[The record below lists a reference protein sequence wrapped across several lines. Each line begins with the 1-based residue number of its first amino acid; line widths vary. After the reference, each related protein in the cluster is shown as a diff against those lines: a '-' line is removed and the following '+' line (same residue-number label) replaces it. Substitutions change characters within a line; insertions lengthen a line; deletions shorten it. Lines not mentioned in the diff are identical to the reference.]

1 MTKLKAQT
9 FNRAINSQWNGS
21 PDEAYSQLRKT
32 QGGRHLFRTALD
44 CLDECELK
52 DVKRLADLGK
62 AHLRWQAELPL
73 IAGELAS

>member
-1 MTKLKAQT
+1 M
-9 FNRAINSQWNGS
+9 RA
-21 PDEAYSQLRKT
+21 
-32 QGGRHLFRTALD
+32 
-44 CLDECELK
+44 K